1 MASIL
6 SSNGPI
12 EWHSFHN
19 DFDPQI
25 LERDASKQN
34 IKTTP
39 FLQFDELP
47 SFMLVAIPAAF
58 LHEYIHSIV
67 SFCSKHR
74 IPIVSV
80 AKGILK
86 DYQKPFIQCLEEDFD
101 FPDSLTSVLVGPS
114 HAEEVKQ
121 DKPTQVAIA
130 SNNKFLFEP
139 FRKKIQ
145 QTNFTVQ
152 WQNNA
157 RSLEWA
163 SALKNAYAI
172 GSGLLDAWY
181 TSDNLKALF
190 VSKCYWELESYLKK
204 FNETSE
210 HHILGDLLVTAYSK
224 HSRNYR
230 LGYTLAS
237 NKKQNAHLDGL
248 PMTPEGYFV
257 LSNAPELPELQI
269 FQAIRRIVLMGEDAK
284 ALHAILMR

>member
-19 DFDPQI
+19 DFDPQV
-25 LERDASKQN
+25 LEKDASKQN
-34 IKTTP
+34 IKTAP

-47 SFMLVAIPAAF
+47 NFMLVAIPAAF

-67 SFCSKHR
+67 SFCSKHK

-101 FPDSLTSVLVGPS
+101 FPDSLTAVLVGPS

-152 WQNNA
+152 WQNNT

-190 VSKCYWELESYLKK
+190 VSKCYLELESFLKK
-204 FNETSE
+204 FNDTGD
-210 HHILGDLLVTAYSK
+210 HHILGDLLVTTYSK

-237 NKKQNAHLDGL
+237 NKKHNIHLDGL
-248 PMTPEGYFV
+248 QMTPEGYFV
-257 LSNAPELPELQI
+257 LSNAPELPELRI
-269 FQAIRRIVLMGEDAK
+269 FQAIKRIVLMGEDAK
-284 ALHAILMR
+284 GLHAILMQ